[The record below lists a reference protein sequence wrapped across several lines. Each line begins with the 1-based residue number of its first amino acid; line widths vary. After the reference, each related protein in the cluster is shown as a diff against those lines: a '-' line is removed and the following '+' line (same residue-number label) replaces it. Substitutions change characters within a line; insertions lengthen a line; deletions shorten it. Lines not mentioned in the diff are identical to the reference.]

1 MSEQPSSVSS
11 TADREIVGTRLFDAP
26 RDLVFQMWIDPQ
38 HVGKWWGPNGFRI
51 TTHEMDVRPGGHW
64 RFIMHGPDGTDY
76 KNHVIYIEIARPHR
90 LVYKHVPEPGTE
102 FVGFETTVTF
112 EDINGK
118 TRLTMR
124 ALLPSAKAR
133 EFVITKFGAVEGMK
147 QHLGRLD
154 ELLSQLTKEMS

>member
-1 MSEQPSSVSS
+1 MTHQV
-11 TADREIVGTRLFDAP
+11 TDALNVADREIVGTRLFDAP

-38 HVGKWWGPNGFRI
+38 HVGKWWGPNGFSI

-76 KNHVIYIEIARPHR
+76 ANHIVYIEIARPER
-90 LVYKHVPEPGTE
+90 IVYKHEPEPGTE
-102 FVGFETTVTF
+102 AVRFETTVTF

-124 ALLPSAKAR
+124 ALFPSAKAR
-133 EFVITKFGAVEGMK
+133 EHVIAKYGAIEGMY
-147 QHLGRLD
+147 QHLERLED
-154 ELLSQLTKEMS
+154 LLSQLQKETS